1 MEEWCTQ
8 CTVEFAL
15 KRAHDRVKGQAAF
28 VTAERVFELIGL
40 DEARKRWIVLEVVP
54 VGVCLDNE

>member
-8 CTVEFAL
+8 CTEEFAL
-15 KRAHDRVKGQAAF
+15 KRAYDRVKGQAAF
-28 VTAERVFELIGL
+28 VTAERVFELIAGL

-54 VGVCLDNE
+54 VGV